1 MRIAMQA
8 SFGRVSNVT
17 LFALRRVRKA
27 MQYFKDDPDRIV
39 VCSIAV
45 LSVAAVVAF

>member
-27 MQYFKDDPDRIV
+27 MQYFKDDPDRFV
-39 VCSIAV
+39 VCSSLVLGVAV
-45 LSVAAVVAF
+45 IVVF

>member
-1 MRIAMQA
+1 MRTAMQA

-27 MQYFKDDPDRIV
+27 VQYFKDDPDRFV

-45 LSVAAVVAF
+45 MGVVAVVAF